1 MKKKHLVAFVICFSF
16 LFCFLCVGYA
26 ALTDTLTI
34 NGMSTVSAQDGV
46 FISDVTA
53 DNNATVNKYLSTTL
67 NISLNFANTNTST
80 ATITVYNNSS
90 YEYVFNGVVYDNT
103 IEDNAYIDYTLGGI
117 VKGDTI
123 AANEELTFTV
133 TYSPKSTATDTSLT
147 SIFNYQFVLDSE
159 YIPEVAASG
168 ATARFEEILNS
179 ETEFKSL
186 TDKMDTVVDG
196 RNDSSYI
203 GNVVGSVSTDSTAI
217 NDLFTTN
224 GSNAL
229 VLDINGVQTNVT
241 AMIKR
246 ANVDG
251 DTSTGDE
258 SGNEMTI
265 YMTAED
271 PTEAGGSL
279 FNPGEVQ
286 VFVAV
291 FTKNGDGDWYQLGE
305 MYEGEATVNNYAG
318 NIFGTRN
325 SFNTDTWISTQSYYG
340 LNTGADIEAI
350 ITAYKGQQ

>member
-26 ALTDTLTI
+26 ALTDHLTI
-34 NGMSTVSAQDGV
+34 DGMADISAQEGV

-53 DNNATVNKYLSTTL
+53 DQNATVNKYLSTTL

-80 ATITVYNNSS
+80 ATITVYNNSP

-103 IEDNAYIDYTLGGI
+103 IEDNAYIDYDVGGI
-117 VKGDTI
+117 AKGDKI
-123 AANEELTFTV
+123 VAKSDLTFTV
-133 TYSPKSTATDTSLT
+133 TYSAKSGTTETTLT

-159 YIPEVAASG
+159 YIPEAAASG

-179 ETEFKSL
+179 GTEFKSL

-217 NDLFTTN
+217 NELFTVN

-229 VLDINGVQTNVT
+229 VLDINGKKTNVT

-251 DTSTGDE
+251 DASTGDE
-258 SGNEMTI
+258 NGNEMTI

-271 PTEAGGSL
+271 PTKAGGSL

-286 VFVAV
+286 VFAAV
-291 FTKNGDGDWYQLGE
+291 FTKNGNGDWYQLGE

-325 SFNTDTWISTQSYYG
+325 SFNTDTWISTKSYYG
-340 LNTGADIEAI
+340 LNKNAYIGDIVK
-350 ITAYKGQQ
+350 AYKAQQ